1 MANIPILTRS
11 LPRVFPNGRSRSLR
25 EIAYREFNVHESP
38 VFGNPDFPT
47 PSRVLTRV
55 PIDGRFRSTLG
66 VRYFTRLGT
75 FTILYPDDQ
84 NSDRG
89 GHATRVPQIERL
101 RSCREIADR
110 DSLVQEFYDSQKPRY
125 ADLRLC
131 GIYRHVSCRDQRLG
145 SALGISRT
153 TSPRISDLTKLR

>member
-1 MANIPILTRS
+1 MANISILTRS
-11 LPRVFPNGRSRSLR
+11 LQRVFPNGRSRSLR
-25 EIAYREFNVHESP
+25 EIAYREFNVHESL

-55 PIDGRFRSTLG
+55 PNGGRFRSTLG

-75 FTILYPDDQ
+75 FTNLYPDDQ

-89 GHATRVPQIERL
+89 GPATRVPQIERL

-110 DSLVQEFYDSQKPRY
+110 DSFVQEFYDSGNP
-125 ADLRLC
+125 D
-131 GIYRHVSCRDQRLG
+131 D
-145 SALGISRT
+145 
-153 TSPRISDLTKLR
+153 SDFPMVPPMHARA

>member
-1 MANIPILTRS
+1 MANIPILTRP

-25 EIAYREFNVHESP
+25 EFAYREFNVHESP

-101 RSCREIADR
+101 RSCREIVDR
-110 DSLVQEFYDSQKPRY
+110 DSLVQEFYDSRNP
-125 ADLRLC
+125 DM
-131 GIYRHVSCRDQRLG
+131 
-145 SALGISRT
+145 T
-153 TSPRISDLTKLR
+153 ISDSAGSTDTCPAEING